1 MAEIE
6 DDEALD
12 YNPNRLIDTLIAR
25 MNVKNDASLAREI
38 GVPRE
43 VISKVRH
50 GTRPIGSSLLLKM
63 HEASD
68 ISIAELRQ
76 LMGDRRKL
84 WRVSSEE
91 GKPTSEVTNVR

>member
-1 MAEIE
+1 MAETY
-6 DDEALD
+6 DDEVLNYD
-12 YNPNRLIDTLIAR
+12 PNRLIDALIAK
-25 MNVKNDASLAREI
+25 MNVRNDASLAREI

-84 WRVSSEE
+84 WRISSEG
-91 GKPTSEVTNVR
+91 GKPSSEVVDVQ